1 MSRRRTRGISAL
13 PCSRSAVSQTSSRDL
28 LSARYADQGN
38 FRLAL
43 MRVVFLF
50 ILGTGIGLL
59 AMLVYGN
66 EESAMLM
73 VISSAVKA
81 LAGALV
87 MELGTGVFGMPAK
100 LAWLILWILIA
111 ATIAKKPARDRHE
124 KPRTGGAD
132 MLR

>member
-1 MSRRRTRGISAL
+1 MQ
-13 PCSRSAVSQTSSRDL
+13 SAVSQTSSRDL

-43 MRVVFLF
+43 MRVAFLF

-66 EESAMLM
+66 EESVMLM
-73 VISSAVKA
+73 AVSSVVKA

-124 KPRTGGAD
+124 KPRTGGSD

>member
-1 MSRRRTRGISAL
+1 
-13 PCSRSAVSQTSSRDL
+13 
-28 LSARYADQGN
+28 
-38 FRLAL
+38 
-43 MRVVFLF
+43 
-50 ILGTGIGLL
+50 
-59 AMLVYGN
+59 
-66 EESAMLM
+66 
-73 VISSAVKA
+73 
-81 LAGALV
+81 